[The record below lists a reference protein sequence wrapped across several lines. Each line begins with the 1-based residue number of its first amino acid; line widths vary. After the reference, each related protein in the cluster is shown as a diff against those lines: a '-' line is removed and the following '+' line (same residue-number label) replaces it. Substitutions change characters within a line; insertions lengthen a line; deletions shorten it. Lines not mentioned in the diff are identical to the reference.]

1 MINSHR
7 KYTKKQTYAI
17 IYYSYLHK
25 IFTYFVTL
33 FMINESDKIIIQRIV
48 QRIKSLRKERSMSQ
62 RELMFRSDVNI
73 FILEQAKQ
81 DIKIG
86 TLIKITRALNIS
98 LSDFLKGIEDDTN
111 IE

>member
-1 MINSHR
+1 
-7 KYTKKQTYAI
+7 
-17 IYYSYLHK
+17 
-25 IFTYFVTL
+25 
-33 FMINESDKIIIQRIV
+33 MINESDKIIIQRIV

-62 RELMFRSDVNI
+62 RELMFRADVNI
-73 FILEQAKQ
+73 FIFEQAKQ

>member
-1 MINSHR
+1 
-7 KYTKKQTYAI
+7 
-17 IYYSYLHK
+17 
-25 IFTYFVTL
+25 
-33 FMINESDKIIIQRIV
+33 MINESDKIIIQRIV
-48 QRIKSLRKERSMSQ
+48 QRIKSLRNDRSMSQ

>member
-1 MINSHR
+1 
-7 KYTKKQTYAI
+7 
-17 IYYSYLHK
+17 
-25 IFTYFVTL
+25 
-33 FMINESDKIIIQRIV
+33 MINESDKIIIQRIV

-62 RELMFRSDVNI
+62 RELMFRSAVNI

>member
-1 MINSHR
+1 
-7 KYTKKQTYAI
+7 
-17 IYYSYLHK
+17 
-25 IFTYFVTL
+25 
-33 FMINESDKIIIQRIV
+33 MINESDKIIIQRIV

-62 RELMFRSDVNI
+62 RELKVRSDVNI

>member
-1 MINSHR
+1 
-7 KYTKKQTYAI
+7 
-17 IYYSYLHK
+17 
-25 IFTYFVTL
+25 
-33 FMINESDKIIIQRIV
+33 MINESDKIIIQRIV
-48 QRIKSLRKERSMSQ
+48 QRIKSLRKERCMSQ

>member
-1 MINSHR
+1 
-7 KYTKKQTYAI
+7 
-17 IYYSYLHK
+17 
-25 IFTYFVTL
+25 
-33 FMINESDKIIIQRIV
+33 MINESDKIIIQRIV
-48 QRIKSLRKERSMSQ
+48 QRIKSLREERSMSQ

>member
-1 MINSHR
+1 
-7 KYTKKQTYAI
+7 
-17 IYYSYLHK
+17 
-25 IFTYFVTL
+25 
-33 FMINESDKIIIQRIV
+33 MINESDKIIIQRIV
-48 QRIKSLRKERSMSQ
+48 QRIKSLCKERSMSQ

>member
-1 MINSHR
+1 M
-7 KYTKKQTYAI
+7 
-17 IYYSYLHK
+17 
-25 IFTYFVTL
+25 
-33 FMINESDKIIIQRIV
+33 
-48 QRIKSLRKERSMSQ
+48 QRIKSLRKEHSMSQ

>member
-1 MINSHR
+1 
-7 KYTKKQTYAI
+7 
-17 IYYSYLHK
+17 
-25 IFTYFVTL
+25 
-33 FMINESDKIIIQRIV
+33 MINESDKIIIQRIV
-48 QRIKSLRKERSMSQ
+48 QRIKSLRNERSMSQ

>member
-1 MINSHR
+1 
-7 KYTKKQTYAI
+7 
-17 IYYSYLHK
+17 
-25 IFTYFVTL
+25 
-33 FMINESDKIIIQRIV
+33 MINESDKIIIQRIV

-62 RELMFRSDVNI
+62 RELMFRCEVNI

>member
-1 MINSHR
+1 
-7 KYTKKQTYAI
+7 
-17 IYYSYLHK
+17 
-25 IFTYFVTL
+25 
-33 FMINESDKIIIQRIV
+33 MINESDKIIIQRIV
-48 QRIKSLRKERSMSQ
+48 QRIKPLRKEHSMSQ

>member
-1 MINSHR
+1 
-7 KYTKKQTYAI
+7 
-17 IYYSYLHK
+17 
-25 IFTYFVTL
+25 
-33 FMINESDKIIIQRIV
+33 MINESDKIIIQRIV
-48 QRIKSLRKERSMSQ
+48 QRIKSLRKEHSMSQ

-73 FILEQAKQ
+73 FILEQTKQ

>member
-1 MINSHR
+1 
-7 KYTKKQTYAI
+7 
-17 IYYSYLHK
+17 
-25 IFTYFVTL
+25 
-33 FMINESDKIIIQRIV
+33 MINESDKIIIQSIV
-48 QRIKSLRKERSMSQ
+48 QRIKSLLKERSMSQ

>member
-1 MINSHR
+1 
-7 KYTKKQTYAI
+7 
-17 IYYSYLHK
+17 
-25 IFTYFVTL
+25 
-33 FMINESDKIIIQRIV
+33 MINESDKIIIQRIV

-62 RELMFRSDVNI
+62 RELMFRSVVNI

>member
-1 MINSHR
+1 
-7 KYTKKQTYAI
+7 
-17 IYYSYLHK
+17 
-25 IFTYFVTL
+25 
-33 FMINESDKIIIQRIV
+33 MINESDKIIIQRIV
-48 QRIKSLRKERSMSQ
+48 QRIKSLRKEHSMSQ

-86 TLIKITRALNIS
+86 TLIKTTRALNIS

>member
-1 MINSHR
+1 
-7 KYTKKQTYAI
+7 
-17 IYYSYLHK
+17 
-25 IFTYFVTL
+25 
-33 FMINESDKIIIQRIV
+33 MINESDKIIIQRIV
-48 QRIKSLRKERSMSQ
+48 QRIKSLRTERSMSQ

>member
-1 MINSHR
+1 
-7 KYTKKQTYAI
+7 
-17 IYYSYLHK
+17 
-25 IFTYFVTL
+25 
-33 FMINESDKIIIQRIV
+33 MINESDKIIIQRIV

-62 RELMFRSDVNI
+62 RELMFRSYVNI

-98 LSDFLKGIEDDTN
+98 LSDFLMGIEDDTN

>member
-1 MINSHR
+1 
-7 KYTKKQTYAI
+7 
-17 IYYSYLHK
+17 
-25 IFTYFVTL
+25 
-33 FMINESDKIIIQRIV
+33 MINESDKIIIQRIV
-48 QRIKSLRKERSMSQ
+48 QRIKSLHKERSMSQ

>member
-1 MINSHR
+1 M
-7 KYTKKQTYAI
+7 AI
-17 IYYSYLHK
+17 YIK

-48 QRIKSLRKERSMSQ
+48 QRIKSLRKEHNMSQ

>member
-1 MINSHR
+1 
-7 KYTKKQTYAI
+7 
-17 IYYSYLHK
+17 
-25 IFTYFVTL
+25 
-33 FMINESDKIIIQRIV
+33 MINESDKIIIQRIV
-48 QRIKSLRKERSMSQ
+48 QRIKSLRKEHSMSQ

-98 LSDFLKGIEDDTN
+98 LSDFLKGIEDDLSL
-111 IE
+111 IHI

>member
-1 MINSHR
+1 
-7 KYTKKQTYAI
+7 
-17 IYYSYLHK
+17 
-25 IFTYFVTL
+25 
-33 FMINESDKIIIQRIV
+33 MINESDKIIIQRIV
-48 QRIKSLRKERSMSQ
+48 QRIKSLSKERSMSQ

-98 LSDFLKGIEDDTN
+98 LS
-111 IE
+111 

>member
-1 MINSHR
+1 
-7 KYTKKQTYAI
+7 
-17 IYYSYLHK
+17 
-25 IFTYFVTL
+25 
-33 FMINESDKIIIQRIV
+33 MINESDKIIIQRIV
-48 QRIKSLRKERSMSQ
+48 QRIKSLRKERSMSH

>member
-1 MINSHR
+1 
-7 KYTKKQTYAI
+7 
-17 IYYSYLHK
+17 
-25 IFTYFVTL
+25 
-33 FMINESDKIIIQRIV
+33 MINESDKIIIQRIV

-62 RELMFRSDVNI
+62 REPMFRSDVNI

>member
-1 MINSHR
+1 
-7 KYTKKQTYAI
+7 
-17 IYYSYLHK
+17 
-25 IFTYFVTL
+25 
-33 FMINESDKIIIQRIV
+33 MINESDKIIIQRIV
-48 QRIKSLRKERSMSQ
+48 QRIKSLRKGRSMSQ